1 MLRGKLIDIK
11 KNRMEITEMENRPV
25 GRLLA
30 GWAKGA
36 NSIAEKC
43 NPIKKD
49 TSARLNRA
57 RDLGHATALKMR
69 PLDVGL
75 KRELYSRKDKKS
87 YWEWEQTAAD
97 GVEMYT
103 KRWLKYLCIM

>member
-1 MLRGKLIDIK
+1 MLSFVRLRGKLIDIK

-30 GWAKGA
+30 GCAKEA

-49 TSARLNRA
+49 TSARLDST
-57 RDLGHATALKMR
+57 RDSSHVTAFK
-69 PLDVGL
+69 P
-75 KRELYSRKDKKS
+75 KN
-87 YWEWEQTAAD
+87 AA
-97 GVEMYT
+97 
-103 KRWLKYLCIM
+103 I